1 LPQFHSLRSFTL
13 PTLVALSLTLGA
25 CAPASPGVGGA
36 EATSPAPER
45 VWTPPPPSEDR
56 TTPLPPPL
64 VLPAEFVARRDS
76 LTLADLVDLS
86 LRNSPDTRLAW
97 ENAKARAAAYG
108 SSRGLAYPQVDGSMG
123 ITGLQNPA
131 TQGRQSV
138 QQVLY
143 IPSVS
148 FNWLILDLGG
158 RSGTIGAA
166 REALLA
172 ADWTHNAII
181 ADVVLRTARA
191 YYDYIGFRA
200 LLQAQRTTLEEQ
212 KVNLAAAEDRR
223 RVGVATIADVLQ
235 ARTAVSQAL
244 LAVQTTEGQV
254 RTARGALATAAGFP
268 ATADLDAD
276 VALAHGDIAEVA
288 DSVDTLVKHA
298 LDNRPDLAAAQAT
311 YAAAQQRT
319 RAVKSARLPS
329 ISASGSAGRNIIL
342 STGGGGG
349 NFYSLGFSLAVPL
362 FNGFSWEYNT
372 REAEALAEMESAR
385 TASLAQQVTYQ
396 VFAAYEAQ
404 RTASQRVRTSDELLA
419 SATASAEAA
428 LARYKEGVGGL
439 IDLLAAENALA
450 DARAQRI
457 QARLQWYSSLVQL
470 AHDAALLDPD
480 GGARIRLTEPTDS
493 TK

>member
-1 LPQFHSLRSFTL
+1 MLA
-13 PTLVALSLTLGA
+13 ALMLAVGA

-36 EATSPAPER
+36 KPTSPSPEQ
-45 VWTPPPPSEDR
+45 VWTPPPPDEDR
-56 TTPLPPPL
+56 TPAVPPPL
-64 VLPAEFVARRDS
+64 VLPADVMARRDS

-97 ENAKARAAAYG
+97 ENARARAAAYG
-108 SSRGLAYPQVDGSMG
+108 SSRGLAYPQIDGQMG

-148 FNWLILDLGG
+148 FNWLLLDLGG
-158 RSGTIGAA
+158 RAGAIGAA

-172 ADWTHNAII
+172 ADWTHNAVIS
-181 ADVVLRTARA
+181 DVVLRTARA
-191 YYDYIGFRA
+191 YYEYIGYRA
-200 LLQAQRTTLEEQ
+200 LLAAQRTTLEEQ

-244 LAVQTTEGQV
+244 LTVQTTEGLV
-254 RTARGALATAAGFP
+254 RTARGALATAVGFP
-268 ATADLDAD
+268 ATTDLDAE
-276 VALAHGDIAEVA
+276 ALIGRHGDIAEVA

-298 LDNRPDLAAAQAT
+298 LENRPDLAAAQAT
-311 YAAAQQRT
+311 YAAALQRT
-319 RAVKSARLPS
+319 RLVKSARLPS

-372 REAEALAEMESAR
+372 REAEALAEVESAR

-404 RTASQRVRTSDELLA
+404 RTATQRVRTSAELLA
-419 SATASAEAA
+419 SATESAEAA

-450 DARAQRI
+450 DARAQQI
-457 QARLQWYSSLVQL
+457 QAHLQWYSALVQL

-480 GGARIRLTEPTDS
+480 GGSRIQLSEPTDP

>member
-1 LPQFHSLRSFTL
+1 M
-13 PTLVALSLTLGA
+13 
-25 CAPASPGVGGA
+25 
-36 EATSPAPER
+36 
-45 VWTPPPPSEDR
+45 
-56 TTPLPPPL
+56 PPPL
-64 VLPAEFVARRDS
+64 VLPAEFMARRDS

-97 ENAKARAAAYG
+97 ENARARAAAYG
-108 SSRGLAYPQVDGSMG
+108 SSRGLAYPQIDGSMG

-158 RSGTIGAA
+158 RSGAIGAA

-172 ADWTHNAII
+172 ADWTHNAVIS
-181 ADVVLRTARA
+181 DVVLRTARA

-200 LLQAQRTTLEEQ
+200 LLAAQRTTLEEQ

-244 LAVQTTEGQV
+244 LTVQTTEGVV

-268 ATADLDAD
+268 ATTDLDAE
-276 VALAHGDIAEVA
+276 ALIGRHGDIAEVA

-319 RAVKSARLPS
+319 RVVKSARLPS

-372 REAEALAEMESAR
+372 REAEALAEVESAR

-404 RTASQRVRTSDELLA
+404 RTATQRVRTSAELLA

-450 DARAQRI
+450 DARAQQI
-457 QARLQWYSSLVQL
+457 QAHLQWYSALVQL

-480 GGARIRLTEPTDS
+480 GGARIRLSEPTDS

>member
-1 LPQFHSLRSFTL
+1 M
-13 PTLVALSLTLGA
+13 ALAASA

-36 EATSPAPER
+36 ESTAPAPEK
-45 VWTPPPPSEDR
+45 VWTPPPPKEDR
-56 TTPLPPPL
+56 VAPVPPPFS
-64 VLPAEFVARRDS
+64 LPAEFAARRDS

-97 ENAKARAAAYG
+97 ENARARAAAYG
-108 SSRGLAYPQVDGSMG
+108 SARGLIYPQIDGSMG

-148 FNWLILDLGG
+148 FNWLLLDLGG
-158 RSGTIGAA
+158 RAGSIGAA

-181 ADVVLRTARA
+181 SDVVLRTARA
-191 YYDYIGFRA
+191 YYDYVGFRA
-200 LLQAQRTTLEEQ
+200 LLSAQRTTLEEQ

-268 ATADLDAD
+268 ATMDLDAD
-276 VALAHGDIAEVA
+276 AVLGHGQIAEVA
-288 DSVDTLVKHA
+288 DSVDVLVKHA
-298 LDNRPDLAAAQAT
+298 LENRPDLAAAQAT
-311 YAAAQQRT
+311 YAAAQQNVRV
-319 RAVKSARLPS
+319 VKSARLPA

-372 REAEALAEMESAR
+372 REAQALAEVENAR

-404 RTASQRVRTSDELLA
+404 RTASQRVRTSAELLA

-457 QARLQWYSSLVQL
+457 QAHLQWYSALVQL

-480 GGARIRLTEPTDS
+480 GSARIRLSEPTDS